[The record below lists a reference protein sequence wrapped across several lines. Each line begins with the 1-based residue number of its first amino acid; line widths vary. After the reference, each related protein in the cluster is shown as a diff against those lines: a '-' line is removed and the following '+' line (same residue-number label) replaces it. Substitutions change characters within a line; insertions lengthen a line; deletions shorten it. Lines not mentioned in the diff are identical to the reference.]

1 MRSNFNCFDIMNK
14 LQNNLNSNKF
24 GFCNK
29 ICYYYNGFVEKK

>member
-1 MRSNFNCFDIMNK
+1 MNK

-29 ICYYYNGFVEKK
+29 ICYYYNGFVEKKWMKDKRKI